1 MFAAVAG
8 YVGSVFSDIVQ
19 KCIKVGCLALLGL
32 LILIFAVGY
41 VFNALHAYIA
51 ASVGAVAASLW
62 IGGGL
67 TTVSLIC
74 ILAAFYINKKPRK
87 PLSVQGAVSAMKE
100 ASVPTVR
107 LGRAVTTSRAATA
120 GAVVGLA
127 VVLRLRASDHI

>member
-8 YVGSVFSDIVQ
+8 YVGSVLSDIVQ
-19 KCIKVGCLALLGL
+19 KWIKVGGLALLGL

-41 VFNALHAYIA
+41 ALNAVHSYIA

-67 TTVSLIC
+67 TTVALIC
-74 ILAAFYINKKPRK
+74 VLAAVYINKKPRK
-87 PLSVQGAVSAMKE
+87 ALSVQGAVSAMKE

-107 LGRAVTTSRAATA
+107 LGGAVTSLRAATA

-127 VVLRLRASDHI
+127 VVLRLRASDHS